1 MTVADFDGVTYH
13 LSTPESKTTILISL
27 GWACAKELFDYGA
40 KDILKREYGSLLLD
54 TAEQGYDVSLSI
66 DLEKVSNE
74 PGISSFSFFSNNIDT
89 KLIILDE
96 RDELIK
102 KISLLKRNL
111 LAAPFEIAFKEQEE
125 CEKEQKTELNSQL
138 MAVHYRE
145 EEAIYI
151 KSNFDRVTVIF
162 STTFKD
168 ETDKVFGK
176 VFLQVREL
184 VRLEDEDC

>member
-1 MTVADFDGVTYH
+1 MIVEA
-13 LSTPESKTTILISL
+13 
-27 GWACAKELFDYGA
+27 
-40 KDILKREYGSLLLD
+40 
-54 TAEQGYDVSLSI
+54 
-66 DLEKVSNE
+66 
-74 PGISSFSFFSNNIDT
+74 
-89 KLIILDE
+89 
-96 RDELIK
+96 RDEIIK

-125 CEKEQKTELNSQL
+125 CEKEQKTEINSQL

-168 ETDKVFGK
+168 ETDKIFGK
-176 VFLQVREL
+176 VFLQVSTISPDWDVECNEL
-184 VRLEDEDC
+184 FY